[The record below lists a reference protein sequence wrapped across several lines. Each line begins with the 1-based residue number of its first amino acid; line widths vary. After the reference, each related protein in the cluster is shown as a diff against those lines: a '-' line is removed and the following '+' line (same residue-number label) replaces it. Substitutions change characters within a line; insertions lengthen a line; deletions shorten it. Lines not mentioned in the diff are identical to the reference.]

1 MWDKD
6 FCGMVLLRRCCSAD
20 LLAAVVCVVLAERGQ
35 RKHIFSFY
43 VPLPNHHS
51 FAVILY
57 NLNRYYYENSADG
70 ELIVLLSIH
79 MNISTLLYHAAAS
92 Y

>member
-43 VPLPNHHS
+43 VPLPNHS